1 MKILSVHKLIAMIQ
15 KKSLMKNIHLWY
27 ECFAINAT
35 FQTKIEFHTIFIF
48 YYENVL
54 EKALKESSSL

>member
-1 MKILSVHKLIAMIQ
+1 MHTLIAMIH
-15 KKSLMKNIHLWY
+15 KILNLMKNIHLWY
-27 ECFAINAT
+27 ECIAINAT

>member
-1 MKILSVHKLIAMIQ
+1 MHTLIAMIH
-15 KKSLMKNIHLWY
+15 KIFDENIHLWY
-27 ECFAINAT
+27 ECIAINAT